1 MNHFLDTFN
10 NYFFLNILIA
20 CSSYEPPS
28 LSPSSPFK
36 MEPFDLGAAAKYL
49 TASEGKREEWSKH
62 WSLAVAVLARGMSV
76 QPLTRSLSWKAKL
89 LVLFSS
95 TICREDFL
103 PGSRHRAASWCD
115 SPILCQ
121 EGSGRCCPDVAEG
134 THLAPGGHSS
144 GAVGLTAAEEPLRG
158 THACLVLPSAL
169 S

>member
-1 MNHFLDTFN
+1 
-10 NYFFLNILIA
+10 
-20 CSSYEPPS
+20 
-28 LSPSSPFK
+28 

-76 QPLTRSLSWKAKL
+76 QPPTHSLSWKAKL

-95 TICREDFL
+95 TICREDFF

-144 GAVGLTAAEEPLRG
+144 GAVGLMATEEPSRG
-158 THACLVLPSAL
+158 TRVSGAAICPLLAASRLPVLPCGPRRGVSHAQ
-169 S
+169 